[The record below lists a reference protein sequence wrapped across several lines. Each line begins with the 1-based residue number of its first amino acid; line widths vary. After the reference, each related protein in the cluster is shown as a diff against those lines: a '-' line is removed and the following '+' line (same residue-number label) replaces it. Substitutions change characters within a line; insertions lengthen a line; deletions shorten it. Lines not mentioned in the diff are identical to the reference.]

1 MLQKIAMSL
10 KDIGNFSVLLFL
22 FLFTYTLLGM
32 EIFSYKVMFNK
43 DGELDLNNG

>member
-1 MLQKIAMSL
+1 MSL

-32 EIFSYKVMFNK
+32 EIFSYNAKFDK
-43 DGELDLNNG
+43 DGNLDLANGQSPR

>member
-1 MLQKIAMSL
+1 MLTKITMSL

-32 EIFSYKVMFNK
+32 EIFANKVKFDDQGNI
-43 DGELDLNNG
+43 DLING